1 MAEEIVKPDLN
12 FAREIIK
19 AGGESLKKC
28 YQCSTCTVVCNLAPD
43 KSPFPRK
50 EMLYAQWGIKEKLF
64 KNPDIWLC
72 HHCGDCTAYC
82 PRGAK
87 PGEVLGAVRKLM
99 IREYSPPSFLAK
111 WVSDPR
117 YLILIFLIPLLL
129 FLGEMAIL
137 GYFSGVEIPR
147 GENGEMSYVAFLP
160 AVPWIDVP
168 FMVIAAFALICF
180 YNGVKRYWLD
190 LTSSAEIKRKDIYGC
205 IYDSIKD
212 ILLHRKFQLCNVNK
226 GRYTAHIFVLYAFI
240 GLAITTGIAAFYEWV
255 LHWESPYPQTNIV
268 KIIGNISGIA
278 LLIGMFLVIVNR
290 AKNAVKQGIGSYF
303 DWLLITI
310 ISGIGV
316 TGFLAELLRLAEVE
330 TLGYISYIAH
340 LVFVFA
346 LFAYAPHSKM
356 AHMVYRATA
365 MVFAKATLR
374 DPSRAEYYFE
384 TQKSQ

>member
-1 MAEEIVKPDLN
+1 MAEIVKPDLN

-28 YQCSTCTVVCNLAPD
+28 YQCSTCTVVCTLAPD
-43 KSPFPRK
+43 KAPFPRK

-99 IREYSPPSFLAK
+99 IKEYSPPRFLAN
-111 WVSDPR
+111 WVADPK
-117 YLILIFLIPLLL
+117 YLVLIFLIPLLF
-129 FLGEMAIL
+129 FLGEMAVL

-147 GENGEMSYVAFLP
+147 GPHGEMSYVAFLP
-160 AVPWIDVP
+160 PVPWIDVP
-168 FMVIAAFALICF
+168 FMIIAAFALICF
-180 YNGVKRYWLD
+180 YLGAKRYWLD
-190 LTSSAEIKRKDIYGC
+190 LTSGQELKRKDIYNC
-205 IYDSIKD
+205 IYETIKD
-212 ILLHRKFQLCNVNK
+212 ILLHRKFQMCGINR
-226 GRYTAHIFVLYAFI
+226 GRYSAHFLVFYAFI
-240 GLAITTGIAAFYEWV
+240 GLAITTTLAAFYEWV
-255 LHWESPYPQTNIV
+255 LKWEAPYPQTNIV

-278 LLIGMFLVIVNR
+278 LLIGMFLIIVNR
-290 AKNAVKQGIGSYF
+290 SKNAAKQGLGSYF

-310 ISGIGV
+310 ISAVGV
-316 TGFLAELLRLAEVE
+316 TGFLAEIFREAEVE
-330 TLGYISYIAH
+330 TLGYASYIAH

-365 MVFAKATLR
+365 MVYSKASLR
-374 DPSRAEYYFE
+374 EESEKE
-384 TQKSQ
+384 QKVA

>member
-1 MAEEIVKPDLN
+1 MADEIVKPDLT
-12 FAREIIK
+12 FAKEVIK
-19 AGGESLKKC
+19 SGGESLKKC
-28 YQCSTCTVVCNLAPD
+28 YQCSTCTVVCNLTPD
-43 KSPFPRK
+43 KAPFPRK

-99 IREYSPPSFLAK
+99 IKNYSPPSFLAK
-111 WVSDPR
+111 WVSEPK
-117 YLILIFLIPLLL
+117 YLLLIFLIPLLL
-129 FLGEMAIL
+129 FFGEMAIL

-147 GENGEMSYVAFLP
+147 DENGEMSYVAFLP
-160 AVPWIDVP
+160 AVPWIDGP
-168 FMVIAAFALICF
+168 FMLIAAFAIICF
-180 YNGVKRYWLD
+180 YYGVKRYWLD
-190 LTSSAEIKRKDIYGC
+190 LTSGMEIKRKDIYGC
-205 IYDSIKD
+205 IYETVKD
-212 ILLHRKFQLCNVNK
+212 ILLHKKFQLCSVNK
-226 GRYTAHIFVLYAFI
+226 GRYSAHMLVFYSFI
-240 GLAITTGIAAFYEWV
+240 GLAITTSIAFFYEWV
-255 LHWESPYPQTNIV
+255 LQWESPYPQTNIV

-278 LLIGMFLVIVNR
+278 LIIGILLVIANR
-290 AKNAVKQGIGSYF
+290 AKNAVKQGMGSYF

-310 ISGIGV
+310 IAVVGI

-330 TLGYISYIAH
+330 TLGYASYIAH

-365 MVFAKATLR
+365 MVFAKAAMR
-374 DPSRAEYYFE
+374 EQSIKQEEAA
-384 TQKSQ
+384 